1 MVQGLVSALK
11 TLEADADCAPTG
23 RAAKRISET
32 PGLAELGPSTI
43 HMFITKE
50 RRRKSFRIRGLI

>member
-11 TLEADADCAPTG
+11 TLEADARLCAPTG

-32 PGLAELGPSTI
+32 SGLAELGPSTI
-43 HMFITKE
+43 HMFIAKNAAQE
-50 RRRKSFRIRGLI
+50 KLQNSRF